1 MAEQEKSDFVVSDRR
16 KFTVEGDLR
25 PEAIAQQE
33 PPEASASPKPPAS
46 KNIPAQAANPAAEAP
61 PATDQAHA
69 PEGPSHA
76 EQSAQHDAYQQSNK
90 KLDQL
95 LSEKTGKA
103 VQDYEMT
110 FERLVASLYMTAM
123 LQLGLMAP
131 EGEQPRA
138 DIMGARQTVDTLGV
152 LSEKTKGN
160 LSASEQNMLQSALFE
175 LRMAY
180 LELTNAI
187 TRAPQPGSVPP
198 GNLKK

>member
-1 MAEQEKSDFVVSDRR
+1 MAEKEKSDFVVSDRR

-25 PEAIAQQE
+25 PDAVAQEE
-33 PPEASASPKPPAS
+33 PPEAPPSPKPPAS
-46 KNIPAQAANPAAEAP
+46 KDIPTQAAKPAADAP
-61 PATDQAHA
+61 PAEQART
-69 PEGPSHA
+69 PEPPSHA

-95 LSEKTGKA
+95 LSEKSGKA

-131 EGEQPRA
+131 EGEQPRP

-160 LSASEQNMLQSALFE
+160 LTPSEQNMLQSALFE

-187 TRAPQPGSVPP
+187 TRAPQPGAVPP
-198 GNLKK
+198 GTPKK